1 MTKERSQ
8 GQTQDTPRKASGG
21 RSIVT
26 GILLLPVVAV
36 LFPTCVVLLAGM
48 APSIVAYFVD
58 RTQGKYLAITV
69 ALMNFCGNLPGL
81 TRLWQEGQSLEAG
94 MRLAADPLHWLVS
107 YGAAGGGW
115 IIYLTVPPILSVY
128 YSSISA
134 KRIDDLKRK
143 QAQLID
149 TWGSEV
155 VPGDFAESSEKII
168 RP

>member
-1 MTKERSQ
+1 MTKQPGR
-8 GQTQDTPRKASGG
+8 GQTQDTPRKSSGG

-26 GILLLPVVAV
+26 GILLLPVIAV
-36 LFPTCVVLLAGM
+36 LFPSCLVLFAGM
-48 APSIVAYFVD
+48 LPSIVAYFVD
-58 RTQGKYLAITV
+58 RADGKYLAITV
-69 ALMNFCGNLPGL
+69 SLMNFCGNLPGL

-115 IIYLTVPPILSVY
+115 IIYLTVPPIMSVY
-128 YSSISA
+128 YSSISV

-155 VPGDFAESSEKII
+155 VPGDFAESSRE
-168 RP
+168 